1 MLEFITNNNNMSQD
15 KIRNF
20 SIIAHID
27 HGKSTLADRLIEKTG
42 VLSQREMEDQILD
55 NMDIER
61 ERGIT
66 IKSQAVRMKYKAK
79 DGEEYT
85 LNLIDTPGHVDFNY
99 EVSRSLAACD
109 GAILV
114 VDASQGV
121 EAQTLAN
128 VYLAIDNNLEILPV
142 INKIDLPN
150 ARPDEVKK
158 EIRNKFSAGSII
170 MQYHNGK
177 ENIDSE
183 VQIVMKDGEIKWVKI
198 VAKILS
204 NPITSEI
211 MEFVYIQ
218 DVTEKHTI
226 KSIMDKCIHTEYDCI
241 GLINTING
249 QSMIFN
255 YRNTYD
261 EMKIRKKNLFADEI
275 DTFINNNIGEEERE
289 TARKEY
295 ALDNIK
301 KQLKKN
307 DNYYFYHNITSNI
320 EKGVRRKK
328 IHFQY
333 LDSAVNK
340 NEILFMVT
348 DVTDI
353 YEKERKNSE
362 RLAKALEEAKQ
373 AAKAKSE
380 FLARMSHEIRTPLNA
395 IVGLSEDNLSYEE
408 KCPPE
413 VIENSHDIMNASQTL
428 LEIVGNILDINK
440 IESNKMELVEKT
452 YDFKDEITKMCKVTA
467 TRIGDK
473 PIDFKLNIA
482 EDIPYELNG
491 DKGKVKEIIN
501 NLLTNAIKYTN
512 EGEINLTI
520 KCVNDLNKNIS
531 NLMITCRDTG
541 RGIKK
546 ENISKLF
553 TKFERLDIEK
563 NTTTEGT
570 GLGLAI
576 TKALVDMMG
585 GNINVQSQFGQGSIF
600 IINLPQKISKISK
613 PMTEEEL
620 MDTARKLYSNK
631 IDTTIIKNDS
641 NINNTSNYGN
651 KKILIVDDN
660 KLNIKVAKRALQ
672 DFNFEIDEA
681 EDGTIC
687 LDKVNSGKVY
697 DLILMD
703 IMMPNMSGE
712 TALKKL
718 KENKD
723 FNTPVIALT
732 ADAVAGA
739 KEKYVSEGFVDYI
752 AKPFSRDQIKEKLD
766 SVFLNNTKEIKEEVA
781 TYTSDNS
788 IKPIENSVIPIT
800 DADIERI
807 NKILEEKKNERKD

>member
-1 MLEFITNNNNMSQD
+1 
-15 KIRNF
+15 
-20 SIIAHID
+20 
-27 HGKSTLADRLIEKTG
+27 
-42 VLSQREMEDQILD
+42 
-55 NMDIER
+55 
-61 ERGIT
+61 
-66 IKSQAVRMKYKAK
+66 
-79 DGEEYT
+79 
-85 LNLIDTPGHVDFNY
+85 
-99 EVSRSLAACD
+99 
-109 GAILV
+109 
-114 VDASQGV
+114 
-121 EAQTLAN
+121 
-128 VYLAIDNNLEILPV
+128 
-142 INKIDLPN
+142 
-150 ARPDEVKK
+150 
-158 EIRNKFSAGSII
+158 
-170 MQYHNGK
+170 
-177 ENIDSE
+177 
-183 VQIVMKDGEIKWVKI
+183 
-198 VAKILS
+198 
-204 NPITSEI
+204 
-211 MEFVYIQ
+211 
-218 DVTEKHTI
+218 
-226 KSIMDKCIHTEYDCI
+226 
-241 GLINTING
+241 
-249 QSMIFN
+249 
-255 YRNTYD
+255 
-261 EMKIRKKNLFADEI
+261 
-275 DTFINNNIGEEERE
+275 
-289 TARKEY
+289 
-295 ALDNIK
+295 
-301 KQLKKN
+301 
-307 DNYYFYHNITSNI
+307 
-320 EKGVRRKK
+320 
-328 IHFQY
+328 
-333 LDSAVNK
+333 
-340 NEILFMVT
+340 
-348 DVTDI
+348 
-353 YEKERKNSE
+353 
-362 RLAKALEEAKQ
+362 
-373 AAKAKSE
+373 
-380 FLARMSHEIRTPLNA
+380 
-395 IVGLSEDNLSYEE
+395 
-408 KCPPE
+408 
-413 VIENSHDIMNASQTL
+413 
-428 LEIVGNILDINK
+428 
-440 IESNKMELVEKT
+440 
-452 YDFKDEITKMCKVTA
+452 MCKVTA

-620 MDTARKLYSNK
+620 MDTTRKLYSNK

-660 KLNIKVAKRALQ
+660 KLNIKVAKKALQ

-681 EDGTIC
+681 EDGTRC

-697 DLILMD
+697 DSILMD
-703 IMMPNMSGE
+703 IIMMPNMSGE

-752 AKPFSRDQIKEKLD
+752 AKPFSRNQIKEKLD
-766 SVFLNNTKEIKEEVA
+766 IVFFKQ
-781 TYTSDNS
+781 Y
-788 IKPIENSVIPIT
+788 
-800 DADIERI
+800 
-807 NKILEEKKNERKD
+807 

>member
-1 MLEFITNNNNMSQD
+1 M
-15 KIRNF
+15 
-20 SIIAHID
+20 
-27 HGKSTLADRLIEKTG
+27 
-42 VLSQREMEDQILD
+42 
-55 NMDIER
+55 
-61 ERGIT
+61 
-66 IKSQAVRMKYKAK
+66 
-79 DGEEYT
+79 
-85 LNLIDTPGHVDFNY
+85 
-99 EVSRSLAACD
+99 
-109 GAILV
+109 
-114 VDASQGV
+114 
-121 EAQTLAN
+121 
-128 VYLAIDNNLEILPV
+128 
-142 INKIDLPN
+142 
-150 ARPDEVKK
+150 
-158 EIRNKFSAGSII
+158 
-170 MQYHNGK
+170 
-177 ENIDSE
+177 
-183 VQIVMKDGEIKWVKI
+183 
-198 VAKILS
+198 
-204 NPITSEI
+204 
-211 MEFVYIQ
+211 
-218 DVTEKHTI
+218 
-226 KSIMDKCIHTEYDCI
+226 
-241 GLINTING
+241 
-249 QSMIFN
+249 
-255 YRNTYD
+255 
-261 EMKIRKKNLFADEI
+261 
-275 DTFINNNIGEEERE
+275 
-289 TARKEY
+289 
-295 ALDNIK
+295 
-301 KQLKKN
+301 
-307 DNYYFYHNITSNI
+307 
-320 EKGVRRKK
+320 
-328 IHFQY
+328 
-333 LDSAVNK
+333 VNK
-340 NEILFMVT
+340 NGEIYANGLTANASYALIAVYIIAWYVVLFKNFKTIKNKKYLPLFVFLIIGTIVMIVQKLYPELLLMT
-348 DVTDI
+348 SMESFIVFLMYFTIENPDLKMI
-353 YEKERKNSE
+353 AKLEFAKNQAERAN
-362 RLAKALEEAKQ
+362 R
-373 AAKAKSE
+373 AKSD
-380 FLARMSHEIRTPLNA
+380 FLSSMSHEIRTPLNA

-452 YDFKDEITKMCKVTA
+452 YNFKDEITKMCKVTA

-531 NLMITCRDTG
+531 NLIITCRDTG

-641 NINNTSNYGN
+641 NTNNTSNYGN

-732 ADAVAGA
+732 AAAVSRA
-739 KEKYVSEGFVDYI
+739 KEKYVSEGFIDYI

-766 SVFLNNTKEIKEEVA
+766 NIFLNNTKEIKEDVA

-788 IKPIENSVIPIT
+788 IKPIDNSVIPIT
-800 DADIERI
+800 DEDIERI